1 MNSTHCLNQSLG
13 LLMISI
19 IALFFVST
27 SIFKQQDQLL
37 AQQYIETVKFR
48 DLVIDLDNGVK
59 TSAQL
64 TLPELENDHFQ
75 VFFLF
80 QVLV

>member
-1 MNSTHCLNQSLG
+1 
-13 LLMISI
+13 MISI